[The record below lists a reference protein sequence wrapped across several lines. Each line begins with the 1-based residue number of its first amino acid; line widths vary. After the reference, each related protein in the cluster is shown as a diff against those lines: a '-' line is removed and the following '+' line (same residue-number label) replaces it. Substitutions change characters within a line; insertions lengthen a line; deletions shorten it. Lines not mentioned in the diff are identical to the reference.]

1 MWGGMRRRM
10 RWRAA
15 GLAASVGLLVLGCVS
30 STAPTSSEKAV
41 TVTPAPGDTE
51 VPVPMP
57 VHTEVPAPAVEPTR
71 TARAAAPVEVIEPVT
86 FTIVYDNVVSG
97 NSASGNSAHN
107 PALQTDWGFA
117 CLVETGEATVLF
129 DTGGKGT
136 ILLDNMGELGFDP
149 QVIDVVVLSHIHGD
163 HTGGLRG
170 LLDAGARPVVYV
182 PASFSTSFK
191 DGVRAVTDM
200 VEVTGPVGILP
211 GVHTTGEVGSG
222 IVEQALVVETGAGL
236 VVVTGCAHPGVVEM
250 VRQAKEAVAGEVRL
264 VMGGFHLGDAGRARI
279 EAIIADLRELGVQQ
293 VAPSHC
299 TGDRARQMF
308 AEAYGEDC
316 TLSGVGQV
324 FVVGGTE

>member
-1 MWGGMRRRM
+1 MRRRV
-10 RWRAA
+10 RWRAV
-15 GLAASVGLLVLGCVS
+15 GLAVSVGLLLLGCVS
-30 STAPTSSEKAV
+30 SAAPTSSEKAV
-41 TVTPAPGDTE
+41 TVTP
-51 VPVPMP
+51 VPMP
-57 VHTEVPAPAVEPTR
+57 AHTEVPAPAIEPTW

-86 FTIVYDNVVSG
+86 FTIVYDN
-97 NSASGNSAHN
+97 NIYN

-149 QVIDVVVLSHIHGD
+149 QAIDVVVLSHIHGD

-170 LLDAGARPVVYV
+170 LLDTGIRPVVYV
-182 PASFSTSFK
+182 PASFPASFK
-191 DGVRAVTDM
+191 DGVRAVTDV
-200 VEVTGPVGILP
+200 VEVTGPVEILP

-222 IVEQALVVETGAGL
+222 IIEQALVVETGADL

-264 VMGGFHLGDAGRARI
+264 VMGGFHLGDAARAQI
-279 EAIIADLRELGVQQ
+279 EAIIIDLRKLGVQR

-308 AEAYGEDC
+308 AEAYGDDC